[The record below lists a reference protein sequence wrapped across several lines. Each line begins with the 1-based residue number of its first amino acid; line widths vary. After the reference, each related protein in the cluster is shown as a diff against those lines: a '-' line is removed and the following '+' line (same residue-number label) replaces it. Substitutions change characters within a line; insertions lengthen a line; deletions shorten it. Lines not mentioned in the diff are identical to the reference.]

1 MEKKLL
7 LNLFSQPLL
16 LGEILDFVYFLVGVG
31 SGCAS
36 RGGAGCERRHT
47 KGAGNS
53 KLHKSCAQILIPT
66 ACFFLP
72 SPCNGCF

>member
-1 MEKKLL
+1 MEKSLQ
-7 LNLFSQPLL
+7 LNLFSQLL
-16 LGEILDFVYFLVGVG
+16 PGGILDFVYFLVGVG

-47 KGAGNS
+47 KGAGHS
-53 KLHKSCAQILIPT
+53 KLQKSCAQILVPT